1 MYKLI
6 RVHESAKISPKC
18 DIEDSIKGSIIEI
31 GSHSVIDSFV
41 KFKPTGG
48 LGNIVIGKRVHINS
62 CCVIY
67 SGNGVSIGD
76 DVLIASNC
84 TFAPVNH
91 EYKESSMKIS
101 EQGHAKSKGG
111 IIIENNVWIGANTVI
126 LDGAK
131 VCEGSVIAAGSIVRG
146 ICNDK
151 SLYGGNPLK
160 KIKNL

>member
-1 MYKLI
+1 ML

-76 DVLIASNC
+76 DVLIAANC

-91 EYKESSMKIS
+91 EYKDL
-101 EQGHAKSKGG
+101 
-111 IIIENNVWIGANTVI
+111 V
-126 LDGAK
+126 
-131 VCEGSVIAAGSIVRG
+131 
-146 ICNDK
+146 
-151 SLYGGNPLK
+151 
-160 KIKNL
+160 